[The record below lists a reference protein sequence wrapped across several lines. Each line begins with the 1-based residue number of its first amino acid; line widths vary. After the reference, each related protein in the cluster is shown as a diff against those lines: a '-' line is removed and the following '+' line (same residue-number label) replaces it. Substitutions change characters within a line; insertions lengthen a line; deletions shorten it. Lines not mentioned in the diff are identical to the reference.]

1 MARTLRDAKLDTRS
15 ARLRLAARREPY
27 FRSISDGL
35 AVGYRKGAKGGTWI
49 ARHYTPEAGRR
60 FSAIGA
66 ADDVVDADGVH
77 VLTFGQA
84 QEAARSWFADIAR
97 QERSETIAGPYTVNQ
112 ALSDY
117 VADYNRRG
125 GKAAGRLE
133 AQIRAHIRRQ
143 FGDVTLRDLTRQ
155 QVEKWHAKLAETPPR
170 RRTTPG
176 KRQQYAPID
185 TSPDAIRRR
194 RATANRVL
202 TILKAALNL
211 ARQNRRIETD
221 DAWAMAKPFRE
232 VDAPKIRYLSDD
244 ETRRLVNACPAY
256 FKELVVAAL
265 LTGARYG
272 ELATI
277 TAGDYSRDGGT
288 VYIGRSKSGKARHI
302 YLSAEGVAF
311 LEQAAAGKGVGDLLL
326 PRADGGPW
334 RHTHQFRP
342 MRAACEAAKI
352 TPAISF
358 HILRH
363 THASRLAVKGVAS
376 AVIAAQ
382 LGHSDT
388 RMTERHYAHLAPSYI
403 GEMVRTNFTAL
414 GIVEPTKVTSAGRRS
429 P

>member
-1 MARTLRDAKLDTRS
+1 MPRTLKDAKLDTRS

-27 FRSISDGL
+27 WRSISDGF
-35 AVGYRKGAKGGTWI
+35 AIGYRKGSKGGTWI
-49 ARHYTPEAGRR
+49 ARHYTPEVGRR
-60 FSAIGA
+60 FNALGT
-66 ADDVVDADGVH
+66 ADDVADADGVH
-77 VLTFGQA
+77 VLTFRQA
-84 QEAARSWFADIAR
+84 QEAARAWFAALAR
-97 QERSETIAGPYTVNQ
+97 QERNETIAGPYNVGQ
-112 ALSDY
+112 ALDDY
-117 VADYNRRG
+117 VGDYKRRG

-133 AQIRAHIRRQ
+133 AQIRAHVRPEL
-143 FGDVTLRDLTRQ
+143 GDATLQALTRQ
-155 QVEKWHAKLAETPPR
+155 QIEKWHAKLADTPSR
-170 RRTTPG
+170 LRTAPG
-176 KRQQYAPID
+176 KHQQYAPLD
-185 TSPDAIRRR
+185 TSPDAVRRR
-194 RATANRVL
+194 RSTANRVL

-211 ARQNRRIETD
+211 ARHNRRIDTD

-232 VDAPKIRYLSDD
+232 VDAPKIRYLNDD
-244 ETRRLVNACPAY
+244 ETRRLVNACSLHFRA
-256 FKELVVAAL
+256 LVTAAL

-272 ELATI
+272 ELAAM

-288 VYIGRSKSGKARHI
+288 VYIGRSKGGRGRHI

-311 LEQAAAGKGVGDLLL
+311 FEQSVAGKGAADLLF

-334 RHTHQFRP
+334 QHTHQFRP

-352 TPAISF
+352 TPAIGF

-403 GEMVRTNFTAL
+403 GETVRANFTSL
-414 GIVEPTKVTSAGRRS
+414 GIVESTNVAPITRRS